1 MTDNFK
7 LFLQTLAFGL
17 FIAAIVSLNGCT
29 PTLQILDGASHACGN
44 VHVEGYFT
52 DTQGDVVVAKA
63 PPDWT
68 PEQVKEFCRAE

>member
-1 MTDNFK
+1 MK
-7 LFLQTLAFGL
+7 PILFALLLTLT
-17 FIAAIVSLNGCT
+17 GCT
-29 PTLQILDGASHACGN
+29 QSLAILDGATHACGN

-68 PEQVKEFCRAE
+68 PEQVQEFCNPN